1 MIKLCINNILNVLSR
16 NDINYE
22 LTSVPWSSK
31 HETVGIFIPLS
42 GTGEDNPRMKKER
55 DLLPW
60 ILGGLS
66 ATAVAVA
73 FTAISTNRTAS
84 QNAPPAALVASQP
97 LASSA
102 APASPAPATVAP
114 ESAPV
119 SAPVS
124 EPDPAQAPAPAPMQ
138 AALQPEA
145 SGGQIWVCTT
155 KGVKTFSNNPC
166 GENSTLL
173 DVGPIN
179 TMNATPSNRYPRG
192 YEREPRYAPAYSD
205 QAPSEDYSEQYG
217 SETGAN
223 SYTIVQGL
231 AFVPRRRAEHPHR
244 PPYHRQN
251 SMPMRRY

>member
-1 MIKLCINNILNVLSR
+1 
-16 NDINYE
+16 
-22 LTSVPWSSK
+22 
-31 HETVGIFIPLS
+31 
-42 GTGEDNPRMKKER
+42 MKKER

-84 QNAPPAALVASQP
+84 PNGPPAVLASQP

-102 APASPAPATVAP
+102 PPASPAPAAVTP

-124 EPDPAQAPAPAPMQ
+124 QPDPALAPAPAPMQ
-138 AALQPEA
+138 AAVQPEA
-145 SGGQIWVCTT
+145 QGGQIWVCTT
-155 KGVKTFSNNPC
+155 KGIKTFSNNPC
-166 GENSTLL
+166 GETSTLL

-192 YEREPRYAPAYSD
+192 YEPQPRYAPAYND
-205 QAPSEDYSEQYG
+205 QAPSEEYSEQYG
-217 SETGAN
+217 SETGTT

-231 AFVPRRRAEHPHR
+231 AFVPRRHIEHPHR
-244 PPYHRQN
+244 PPYQQHHN
-251 SMPMRRY
+251 SMPVHRY